1 MPYLVTDHRT
11 YKYFSDLRSAI
22 DFISKANNKDL
33 RVYADSGNGELEEIS
48 PADLLRE
55 VSFGST
61 VQQGS
66 NSNVSPAS
74 AKRDTAW
81 QAPQEPLQRA
91 ISNPKYNTI
100 ENPYEENDYRVQ
112 REQAPKQYQGFSH
125 SEERRTELEQRRKG
139 FNPLSSLLTTLIIFL
154 IIVIA
159 YFILIPIIIG
169 NAIVGFVG

>member
-22 DFISKANNKDL
+22 DFVSKENNRNL
-33 RVYADSGNGELEEIS
+33 RIYFDSGKGELEEIT

-55 VSFGST
+55 
-61 VQQGS
+61 
-66 NSNVSPAS
+66 AS
-74 AKRDTAW
+74 LDTS
-81 QAPQEPLQRA
+81 APQTSGSYIQPKPSQRDNTWQGPQGPPQRT
-91 ISNPKYNTI
+91 ITNPRYNTI
-100 ENPYEENDYRVQ
+100 ENPYDENDYGIQ
-112 REQAPKQYQGFSH
+112 RGQAPKQPQNFSD
-125 SEERRTELEQRRKG
+125 SKQPTDKFGQRRTE